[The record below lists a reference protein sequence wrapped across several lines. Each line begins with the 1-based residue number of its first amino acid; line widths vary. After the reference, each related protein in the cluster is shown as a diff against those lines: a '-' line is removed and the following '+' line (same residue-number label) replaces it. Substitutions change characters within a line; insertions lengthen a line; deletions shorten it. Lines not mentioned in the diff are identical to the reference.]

1 MNSKATLV
9 SLALLTVL
17 APAGI
22 GLAQE
27 GRWIEPRC
35 TVLPFTK
42 EGCFVELSD
51 GSLIAIEDE
60 AAEDKGLYTSKDDG
74 KTWSKA
80 RKVYDGPEPG
90 IPSAAGV
97 LIKTRDG
104 VIVWVYMDM
113 STMKYDWDKA
123 KNEPRDSMRLDV
135 WTIRSLDDGKTWG
148 DRQKVFQGWCGALMD
163 IVQTRSGRIVV
174 PVQRLLKDPGRN
186 AVCTYVSDDNGK
198 TWKHGN
204 IIDLG
209 GAGDHD
215 GAMEP
220 TLAELS
226 DGRLL
231 MLIRTNLDRFWEA
244 FSEDD
249 GLSWRVIRPSQIDA
263 SSAPGYLTRLASGRL
278 ALVWNRLHPE
288 GKDDVSRRGGGTLS
302 EHRASWHRDELSLAF
317 SEDDGKTWSKPVV
330 IARQPGAGGLAYPS
344 IFERRPGELWIT
356 TRYNVRPPV
365 CVSLKE
371 KDFVGK

>member
-9 SLALLTVL
+9 SLAVLTVL
-17 APAGI
+17 APAGV

-42 EGCFVELSD
+42 EGCFVELGD

-60 AAEDKGLYTSKDDG
+60 AAKDKGLYTSKDDG

-80 RKVYDGPEPG
+80 RKVYDGPKPG

-104 VIVWVYMDM
+104 VVVWVYMDT
-113 STMKYDWDKA
+113 STIKYDWDKA

-135 WTIRSLDDGKTWG
+135 WTIRSVDDGKTWV
-148 DRQKVFQGWCGALMD
+148 DRQKIFQGWCGALMD
-163 IVQTRSGRIVV
+163 VIQTQNGRIVV
-174 PVQRLLKDPGRN
+174 PVQRLLKGPGRN

-209 GAGDHD
+209 GSGDHG

-231 MLIRTNLDRFWEA
+231 MLIRTTWGRFWEA
-244 FSEDD
+244 YSEDK
-249 GLSWRVIRPSQIDA
+249 GLSWRVVQPSRIEA
-263 SSAPGYLTRLASGRL
+263 CSAPGYLDRLASGRL
-278 ALVWNRLHPE
+278 ALVWNRPK
-288 GKDDVSRRGGGTLS
+288 G
-302 EHRASWHRDELSLAF
+302 RDELFIAF
-317 SEDDGKTWSKPVV
+317 SEDDGKTWTEPVV

-356 TRYNVRPPV
+356 TRFNVRPPV
-365 CVSLKE
+365 CVSIKE
-371 KDFVGK
+371 EDFVGK